1 MMFYFIIIAALII
14 IGAVF
19 VAIYSKKLGRKGACG
34 SSQGKRKIY
43 VGNLDYKVY
52 EEELKTFFA
61 KFGKIDEVRLIKNTR
76 TGRSKGFAFITFS
89 AAQDAAQALS
99 GHGQTLKGRSLVVR
113 IAKDK

>member
-1 MMFYFIIIAALII
+1 MMFYLITIAALVI

-19 VAIYSKKLGRKGACG
+19 VAIYSKKRGRATSG

-61 KFGKIDEVRLIKNTR
+61 KFGRIDEVRLIKNTR

-89 AAQDAAQALS
+89 AANDAAQALT